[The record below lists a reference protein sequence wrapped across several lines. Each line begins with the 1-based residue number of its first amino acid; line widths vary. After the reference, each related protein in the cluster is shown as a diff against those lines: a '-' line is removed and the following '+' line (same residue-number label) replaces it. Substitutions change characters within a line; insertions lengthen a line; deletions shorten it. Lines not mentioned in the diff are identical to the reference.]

1 MKKWNET
8 SDSEGEK
15 VDSIEH
21 KDDSPKDKVEQ
32 NKEETFDNK
41 EVANDQESERT
52 EQIEKNDVVTEYE
65 EPKPKET
72 QPEIISKLRMP
83 SAIPKINKK
92 KIAAGRLS
100 STNLLLS
107 QIVSGLEKKEKLDK
121 ANKEIAKEIPHE
133 ETRSREES
141 NQDKK
146 EEIKKEVKLSRGR
159 N

>member
-21 KDDSPKDKVEQ
+21 KEESPPDKVEQ
-32 NKEETFDNK
+32 NKEESFDKK
-41 EVANDQESERT
+41 EEADGQESDRNDQV
-52 EQIEKNDVVTEYE
+52 EKNEVVTEYE

-72 QPEIISKLRMP
+72 HTEIISKLRMV

-92 KIAAGRLS
+92 KIAVGRLS

-121 ANKEIAKEIPHE
+121 ANKEISHEDAKPKE
-133 ETRSREES
+133 ELSLEH
-141 NQDKK
+141 K